1 MTDNCILVVEDDNE
15 LREAVCDTLLLAGFK
30 VKSACSAEIAL
41 RTLEQ
46 CEVDMVVSDVNMEGM
61 DGIELLQ
68 RIRLTNAGLPVLIVT
83 AFADVSKAV
92 SAIKLGAVDFLMKP
106 FEPGLLVE
114 TIKQQIG
121 IKSDVKPIVIDPV
134 SRKLYM
140 LAQKVARADST
151 VLILGESG
159 VGKEVVSKFIHEES
173 PRGDKPMIAINCAA
187 IPDNM
192 LEATLFGHEK
202 GAYTG
207 AYNSRAGKFE
217 QADGGTLLLDEI
229 SEMDLGL
236 QAKLLRVLQEKE
248 VERLG
253 GKSVRKVDVRVI
265 ATSNRNLVEYVKA
278 GKFREDLYYR
288 VSVFPL
294 HMSPLRERKDDILPL
309 AEYLL
314 AKYARRMNRISVEL
328 DRAASEALYAYSWP
342 GNVREL
348 ENVIQRALILQP
360 GSLIGAE
367 DIFIDDVANPE
378 FSGVAGDP
386 YAGTG
391 LSAVT
396 ASAVE
401 NSPFASRSND
411 KDIFSDDSVMS
422 TARDTGATTSIAQ
435 QPRNL
440 EDNLKNKEFEI
451 ILDVLKKQRGSRSKA
466 AEQLGISARTLR
478 YKLAKMRDC
487 GIDIH
492 AQMLSA

>member
-1 MTDNCILVVEDDNE
+1 MSDNCILVVEDDNE
-15 LREAVCDTLLLAGFK
+15 LREAVCDTLLLAGFT

-41 RTLEQ
+41 RTLER
-46 CEVDMVVSDVNMEGM
+46 CEIDMVVSDVNMEGM

-68 RIRLTNAGLPVLIVT
+68 RIRQTNAGLPVLIVT

-92 SAIKLGAVDFLMKP
+92 SAIKLGAVDFMMKP

-121 IKSDVKPIVIDPV
+121 LESDIKPIVVDPV
-134 SRKLYM
+134 SRKFFM
-140 LAQKVARADST
+140 LAQKVAKADST

-173 PRGDKPMIAINCAA
+173 HRKDKALIAINCAA

-207 AYNSRAGKFE
+207 AYTSRPGKFE

-265 ATSNRNLVEYVKA
+265 ATSNRNLVEYVKE

-294 HMSPLRERKDDILPL
+294 HMAPLRGRTKDILPL
-309 AEYLL
+309 AEHLL
-314 AKYARRMNRISVEL
+314 EKYGRRMNRSGVEL
-328 DRAASEALYAYSWP
+328 DQSASEALCAYAWP

-348 ENVIQRALILQP
+348 ENVMQRALILQS

-367 DIFIDDVANPE
+367 DIFIDDSNSQE
-378 FSGVAGDP
+378 FGYCGTTDFAGNEP
-386 YAGTG
+386 TQLIERPGATSTFGASA
-391 LSAVT
+391 SAVSSET
-396 ASAVE
+396 SVPSNAFSAVE
-401 NSPFASRSND
+401 NETMD
-411 KDIFSDDSVMS
+411 KDDNVS
-422 TARDTGATTSIAQ
+422 
-435 QPRNL
+435 NL

-451 ILDVLKKQRGSRSKA
+451 ILDVLRKQRGSRSKT

-492 AQMLSA
+492 AQLLIA

>member
-1 MTDNCILVVEDDNE
+1 MSDNCILVVEDDNE

-41 RTLEQ
+41 RTLER
-46 CEVDMVVSDVNMEGM
+46 CEIDMVVSDVNMEGM

-68 RIRLTNAGLPVLIVT
+68 RIRQTNAGLPVLIVT

-92 SAIKLGAVDFLMKP
+92 SAIKLGAVDFMMKP
-106 FEPGLLVE
+106 FEPRLLIE

-121 IKSDVKPIVIDPV
+121 MESDIKPIVVDQV
-134 SRKLYM
+134 SRKFYM
-140 LAQKVARADST
+140 LAQKVAKADST

-173 PRGDKPMIAINCAA
+173 SRKDKVMVAINCAA

-207 AYNSRAGKFE
+207 AHTSRPGKFE

-294 HMSPLRERKDDILPL
+294 HMAPLRGRTGDILPL
-309 AEYLL
+309 AEHLL
-314 AKYARRMNRISVEL
+314 EKYARRMNRTGVEL
-328 DRAASEALYAYSWP
+328 DQSASEALCAYSWP

-348 ENVIQRALILQP
+348 ENVMQRALILQS

-367 DIFIDDVANPE
+367 DIFIDDASSPE
-378 FSGVAGDP
+378 FGD
-386 YAGTG
+386 Y
-391 LSAVT
+391 T
-396 ASAVE
+396 A
-401 NSPFASRSND
+401 
-411 KDIFSDDSVMS
+411 
-422 TARDTGATTSIAQ
+422 TALVDRGATELFDSSSATSDFYPSNGKLSSESSESNSSSLVAETNVEKIDDNAS
-435 QPRNL
+435 NL

-451 ILDVLKKQRGSRSKA
+451 ILDVLRKQRGSRSKT

-492 AQMLSA
+492 AQLLIA

>member
-1 MTDNCILVVEDDNE
+1 MSDNCILVVEDDNE
-15 LREAVCDTLLLAGFK
+15 LREAVCDTLLLAGFE

-46 CEVDMVVSDVNMEGM
+46 CEIDMVVSDVNMEGM

-68 RIRLTNAGLPVLIVT
+68 RIRQTNAGLPVLIVT
-83 AFADVSKAV
+83 AFADVGKAV
-92 SAIKLGAVDFLMKP
+92 SAIKLGAVDFMMKP
-106 FEPGLLVE
+106 FEPGLLVD

-121 IKSDVKPIVIDPV
+121 LTSDVKPIVIDPV
-134 SRKLYM
+134 SRKLFV
-140 LAQKVARADST
+140 LAQKVAKADST

-173 PRGDKPMIAINCAA
+173 PRSNKPMIAINCAA

-207 AYNSRAGKFE
+207 AYNSRPGKFE

-294 HMSPLRERKDDILPL
+294 HMSSLRDRRGDILPL
-309 AEYLL
+309 AAHLL
-314 AKYARRMNRISVEL
+314 SKYARRMNRSGVEL
-328 DRAASEALYAYSWP
+328 DQSASNALYQYSWP

-348 ENVIQRALILQP
+348 ENVMQRALILQP
-360 GSLIGAE
+360 GNLVGAE
-367 DIFIDDVANPE
+367 DIFMDE
-378 FSGVAGDP
+378 
-386 YAGTG
+386 TG
-391 LSAVT
+391 EPALQ
-396 ASAVE
+396 
-401 NSPFASRSND
+401 
-411 KDIFSDDSVMS
+411 
-422 TARDTGATTSIAQ
+422 TTSPLVAQ
-435 QPRNL
+435 SQSLMNRAVAMESLDPPPTSAQPNSECADFSNAQGNL
-440 EDNLKNKEFEI
+440 ENNLKNKEFEI
-451 ILDVLKKQRGSRSKA
+451 IIDVLRQQRGSRSKT

-478 YKLAKMRDC
+478 YKLAKMRDS
-487 GIDIH
+487 GIDVH
-492 AQMLSA
+492 AQLLSA